1 MGTLG
6 DDNGGPPPGG
16 GGLPDLPPEWGVV
29 IIPDDPSELA
39 PEIDEVRR
47 ELRRT
52 ARRNRRRHWLHLPPV
67 TGRPAQDAGS
77 LGLPLLIMAIAIIAT
92 LTSLFALAWPGPG
105 TRPSASS
112 PPIRLSST
120 AAGPTIPDLTLHSLD
135 GTDVPLRNSLPAVFL
150 VAEDC
155 RCADLAL
162 ETAQAV
168 PAGVTVVTVG
178 RTAPA
183 LPTSAPIGLRIR
195 SLADPDGHLRSAY
208 GGSPPVTG
216 VTAVLVKGTGEVI
229 KMVPNVNAVRDFEAD
244 LPRLA

>member
-1 MGTLG
+1 VG
-6 DDNGGPPPGG
+6 DDNGGPAPGG
-16 GGLPDLPPEWGVV
+16 NGLPDLPPEWGVV

-52 ARRNRRRHWLHLPPV
+52 ARRNRWRRLLHLPPV
-67 TGRPAQDAGS
+67 TGRPARDAGS
-77 LGLPLLIMAIAIIAT
+77 LGLPLLIMAIAMIAT
-92 LTSLFALAWPGPG
+92 LTSLIALAWPGPG
-105 TRPSASS
+105 ARPAASS
-112 PPIRLSST
+112 PPIRLSS
-120 AAGPTIPDLTLHSLD
+120 AATSPTIPDLTLHSVD
-135 GTDVPLRNSLPAVFL
+135 GSDVPLRNSLPAVFL
-150 VAEDC
+150 IAQDC

-162 ETAQAV
+162 ETALAV

-183 LPTSAPIGLRIR
+183 LPTRAPIGLRIR

-208 GGSPPVTG
+208 AGSPPVTG

-229 KMVPNVNAVRDFEAD
+229 KTVSHVLAVRDFEAD
-244 LPRLA
+244 LARLA